1 MGRHNDLNGY
11 GPSNF
16 HETFKEFLGA
26 NPDNLQIQEQDLIKN
41 IEEVKE
47 SLDRVK
53 RAEEKLFRELEKKK
67 FKQINGSLVLRNM
80 NGYGI
85 STIIPTD

>member
-26 NPDNLQIQEQDLIKN
+26 NPDNLQIQE
-41 IEEVKE
+41 
-47 SLDRVK
+47 
-53 RAEEKLFRELEKKK
+53 
-67 FKQINGSLVLRNM
+67 
-80 NGYGI
+80 
-85 STIIPTD
+85 